1 MESWDPPFL
10 RDDASGNID
19 RLAMLTASNK
29 KESGALFR
37 CFNNLTWR
45 LLLEQEIR
53 ISDLASELSEVDKE
67 CNENELQEMTLSE
80 LDRLANQWEAHKKD
94 EYEEE
99 PLSRRQARIAY
110 KRKELIHLIDQGL
123 RAYRKYTVEDA
134 TNSCQSQ
141 EVAYSFRCKSQPCGI
156 PKWPQ
161 QTKRTTTS
169 ISQGEMHE
177 VFWNP
182 STSVGQ

>member
-10 RDDASGNID
+10 RDDASGNVD
-19 RLAMLTASNK
+19 CLATLTANNK

-37 CFNNLTWR
+37 RFNNLTWR

-53 ISDLASELSEVDKE
+53 ISNLASELSEIDKE
-67 CNENELQEMTLSE
+67 CNENKLRGMTLSE
-80 LDRLANQWEAHKKD
+80 LDGLANQWEAYKTD
-94 EYEEE
+94 EDEEE
-99 PLSRRQARIAY
+99 PLSRSPARIAY

-123 RAYRKYTVEDA
+123 RAYRKYIVQDA

-141 EVAYSFRCKSQPCGI
+141 EVAYSFRCKPQPCGI
-156 PKWPQ
+156 PKWSQ

-169 ISQGEMHE
+169 ISQGEMHK

-182 STSVGQ
+182 TTSVGR